1 MYMKDHKGVEK
12 AIRISA
18 NGQLNGNMTQPII
31 IDDTKKLLSCLSTEK
46 MDQDNGDQ
54 SGQHII
60 FLSDAPG
67 FVNSAVTDDLGASM
81 VASTPGVTMMAP
93 VNVFEEHPDGQH
105 HQSFIDLKDYNE
117 DPDMKILK
125 LAHNK
130 YTSVPRTKE
139 YRNQEASPNATTAY
153 LPTEHNGGSKHK
165 FRLSKEDTTP
175 LSAKVLP
182 GRTSSHSQHDK
193 QGIKTLISTE

>member
-1 MYMKDHKGVEK
+1 MKDHKGVEK

-31 IDDTKKLLSCLSTEK
+31 IDDTVRKLDTRKLLSCLSTEK

-67 FVNSAVTDDLGASM
+67 FVNSALTDDLGASM

-117 DPDMKILK
+117 DPDIKILK

-130 YTSVPRTKE
+130 YTSVPRKKRRTKE
-139 YRNQEASPNATTAY
+139 Y
-153 LPTEHNGGSKHK
+153 
-165 FRLSKEDTTP
+165 
-175 LSAKVLP
+175 
-182 GRTSSHSQHDK
+182 
-193 QGIKTLISTE
+193 